1 MELVTAH
8 PVRETLE
15 ANHSS
20 YITSATLQSV
30 TVLACDSEPLIG
42 SAVSK

>member
-15 ANHSS
+15 TNHSS

-30 TVLACDSEPLIG
+30 TILVCDSEPIIG
-42 SAVSK
+42 NLVSK